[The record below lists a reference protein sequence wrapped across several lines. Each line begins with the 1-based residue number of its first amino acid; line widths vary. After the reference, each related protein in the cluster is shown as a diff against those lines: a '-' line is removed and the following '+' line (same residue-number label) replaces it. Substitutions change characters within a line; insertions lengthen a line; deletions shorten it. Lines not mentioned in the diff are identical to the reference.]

1 MTFLMIVFIEIMVVF
16 GGEFAKYDFGQ
27 DIGEIFPDQS
37 GKDMTALMEARILIP
52 LTICNSKCIE
62 AYIIMEVVM
71 CTLLVHLSNWH
82 KKGSHF

>member
-37 GKDMTALMEARILIP
+37 GNGYDGV
-52 LTICNSKCIE
+52 NG
-62 AYIIMEVVM
+62 
-71 CTLLVHLSNWH
+71 
-82 KKGSHF
+82 GSHLDTANNMQ